1 MKKLIAL
8 LVSVVLVLTLTI
20 SASATEFVPSI
31 ENKGAPELV
40 VIDRIDGKDVVGFIT
55 GPDGNRITTEYLD
68 CLLVSSLQE
77 ALTDPNIP
85 QEIKDEL
92 KKVYE
97 ELRKEGND
105 LSTLVPGLDQFVKD
119 NWDSSKTANDLVVKD
134 LFNIH
139 DLCGDISKFLPQDG
153 STLDL
158 TFDIGVGKNVFVAA
172 MVYVDGQWQPVPS
185 VVNNGDG
192 TITVTFDKLCPVA
205 FMVPSSQL
213 NSSTTSPTTGDL
225 TPVYVWGGIML
236 ASIIA
241 MAALLIY
248 RSKKVKA

>member
-8 LVSVVLVLTLTI
+8 LVSVVLVFTLAV
-20 SASATEFVPSI
+20 SASAVEFVPSI

-55 GPDGNRITTEYLD
+55 GPDGNRLSTEYLD
-68 CLLVSSLQE
+68 CLKVSSLLE
-77 ALTDPNIP
+77 ALTDPNLK

-97 ELRKEGND
+97 ELSKSD
-105 LSTLVPGLDQFVKD
+105 TKLSDVCEGLDKFVKD
-119 NWDSSKTANDLVVKD
+119 KWNKDKTANDLVVKD
-134 LFNIH
+134 LFHIN
-139 DLCGDISKFLPQDG
+139 DLCGDISKFLPEEG

-158 TFDIGVGKNVFVAA
+158 TFDLGIGKNVFVAA
-172 MVYVDGQWQPVPS
+172 MVFADGKWQPVS
-185 VVNNGDG
+185 DVVNNGDG
-192 TITVTFDKLCPVA
+192 TITVTFDKICPVA

-213 NSSTTSPTTGDL
+213 NSSTTSPTTGDM
-225 TPVYVWGGIML
+225 TPVFVWGGVML
-236 ASIIA
+236 ASIVM